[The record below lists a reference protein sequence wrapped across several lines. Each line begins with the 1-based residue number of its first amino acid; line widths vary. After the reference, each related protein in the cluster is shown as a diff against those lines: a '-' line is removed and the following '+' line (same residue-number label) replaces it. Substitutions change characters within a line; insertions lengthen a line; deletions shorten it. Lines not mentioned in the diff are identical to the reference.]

1 MRTLLNQTKTVWI
14 IALCAVTATLLTLQV
29 IPAQAQSAGITVSK
43 STVTIEESGTTNSFT
58 VVLDTQP
65 ETSVTLSA
73 TNSET
78 TQFSTSLSYL
88 TFTNANWNT
97 PQTITLTPTSD
108 DVADGDTSA
117 TITLSVLDATSD
129 DTYDNVAD
137 VTVAVTVSDNNA
149 CDVTVVETNGT
160 TMVTEAATTDTFT
173 VKLAAQPT
181 SNVVVSVV
189 SSDIGE
195 ATVDKATLT
204 FTSSNWNTTQTVTVT
219 GVDDA
224 LNDDNQIVPI
234 TLAFVDASSDDCFDP
249 TSDTTVSTTVS
260 DNDSPGIT
268 VSVVGGTIAVTEKVV
283 AATATTAGNTDSFT
297 VVLNKQPATS
307 VVLSVTSSDTGEI
320 TLNPTQLT
328 FTNANWSTPQTVT
341 VTGANDTQIDGTQS
355 ANVTI
360 SVVDASSDDTYDAET
375 DIVLSATNEDDDAV
389 VATTTTTTTTTTL
402 PPVAVAE
409 TVIATG
415 PSCETGPSAD
425 CREADLSGKVF
436 FYSDLSEIQL
446 QDSTLVSATF
456 VNADLSNAKMN
467 RSNLER
473 ANIKN
478 SFLYGV
484 DLSEANMYLADLSNS
499 ELPYAVL
506 QNATMLAVN
515 ATNSELVRANLR
527 NADLR
532 FANLNGA
539 DLAKADLTGA
549 DPVSYTHLPLPTIL
563 LV

>member
-1 MRTLLNQTKTVWI
+1 MRTLFNQTKKVWI
-14 IALCAVTATLLTLQV
+14 FTLCAVTATLLTLQV
-29 IPAQAQSAGITVSK
+29 MPAQAQSAGITVSK

-78 TQFSTSLSYL
+78 TQLSISLSYL

-97 PQTITLTPTSD
+97 QQTITLTPTSD
-108 DVADGDTSA
+108 DIADGDTSA

-129 DTYDNVAD
+129 DTYDDVAD

-189 SSDIGE
+189 SSDTGE

-249 TSDTTVSTTVS
+249 TPDTTVSTTVS

-268 VSVVGGTIAVTEKVV
+268 VSVVGGTIAVTY
-283 AATATTAGNTDSFT
+283 GN
-297 VVLNKQPATS
+297 
-307 VVLSVTSSDTGEI
+307 
-320 TLNPTQLT
+320 
-328 FTNANWSTPQTVT
+328 
-341 VTGANDTQIDGTQS
+341 
-355 ANVTI
+355 
-360 SVVDASSDDTYDAET
+360 
-375 DIVLSATNEDDDAV
+375 
-389 VATTTTTTTTTTL
+389 
-402 PPVAVAE
+402 
-409 TVIATG
+409 
-415 PSCETGPSAD
+415 
-425 CREADLSGKVF
+425 
-436 FYSDLSEIQL
+436 
-446 QDSTLVSATF
+446 
-456 VNADLSNAKMN
+456 
-467 RSNLER
+467 
-473 ANIKN
+473 
-478 SFLYGV
+478 
-484 DLSEANMYLADLSNS
+484 
-499 ELPYAVL
+499 
-506 QNATMLAVN
+506 
-515 ATNSELVRANLR
+515 
-527 NADLR
+527 
-532 FANLNGA
+532 
-539 DLAKADLTGA
+539 
-549 DPVSYTHLPLPTIL
+549 
-563 LV
+563 